1 MKKKYLFLFI
11 LVCLLC
17 TACNGTVTRELR
29 HAGFTVG
36 KKFVC
41 ARFYP
46 QGKDNPAQEKIVY
59 LTGTHIINGEG
70 KIYEISM
77 GQPYANNEQ
86 CKEAGTTLRVKAIL
100 DNNIIKA
107 TDGKYYYLMSQNN
120 VGSYSEVP
128 VTDNSFLIYD
138 ILLREEDVVKVVT
151 ADRSTGLY
159 YILKTDGNVYGN
171 VIASPDRD
179 TPPQLVSTQIVYS
192 KSDYGSRI
200 VDFNYAGDSINT
212 YLKTEE
218 TVYRLRVANGDECN
232 KYVDVPC
239 TYEMKEDPIFPKYN
253 DRIIAYNGSLLI
265 TDYQMTFS
273 VAS

>member
-1 MKKKYLFLFI
+1 MKKKYCFLFI

-29 HAGFTVG
+29 HAGFNVG
-36 KKFVC
+36 NKFAC

-46 QGKDNPAQEKIVY
+46 QGKEKTAHEKILY
-59 LTGTHIINGEG
+59 LTGTHIINSEG

-86 CKEAGTTLRVKAIL
+86 CKEAETTLRVKAIL
-100 DNNIIKA
+100 DDSIIKA
-107 TDGKYYYLMSQNN
+107 TDGKYYYLMPQNN
-120 VGSYSEVP
+120 VNSYSEIP
-128 VTDNSFLIYD
+128 ETDNSYLIYD
-138 ILLREEDVVKVVT
+138 ILLKDEDVVKVIT

-159 YILKTDGNVYGN
+159 YVLKTDGNIYGN
-171 VIASPDRD
+171 EVISIDRNS
-179 TPPQLVSTQIVYS
+179 PPQLVSTKIVYS

-212 YLKTEE
+212 FLKTEE
-218 TVYRLRVANGDECN
+218 TVYRMVVTNGDECK
-232 KYVDVPC
+232 KYADIAC
-239 TYEMKEDPIFPKYN
+239 TYEMKEEPIFSKYN
-253 DRIIAYNGSLLI
+253 DRIIVYNGSLLI